1 MCAKSGPELIDE
13 GEVLL
18 RQVYPAWLSEDGE
31 PSSQAFHPWR
41 DVDEGC
47 LSVDRGSMVSAAA
60 AFARF
65 TAQPPL
71 GFGQPAV
78 EVWGLSVGELRA
90 KALSAWAD
98 PVRAHPPHP
107 ENPTHALVEFG
118 DHPRARW
125 SKLGKQL
132 KVLAIA
138 RGRLHP

>member
-1 MCAKSGPELIDE
+1 MCAKSGPELTDE

-18 RQVYPAWLSEDGE
+18 RQVFPDWLSEDGE
-31 PSSQAFHPWR
+31 PSSQAFYPWR
-41 DVDEGC
+41 DVDDGC
-47 LSVDRGSMVSAAA
+47 LSVDRASMVTAAA

-90 KALSAWAD
+90 RALSAWAD
-98 PVRAHPPHP
+98 AVAARPPYP
-107 ENPTHALVEFG
+107 ANSSHAVIEFG
-118 DHPRARW
+118 EHARNRW

-138 RGRLHP
+138 RARLHP

>member
-1 MCAKSGPELIDE
+1 MCTKSGPELTDG

-31 PSSQAFHPWR
+31 PSSQAFYPWR

-47 LSVDRGSMVSAAA
+47 LSVDRGSLVTAAA

-78 EVWGLSVGELRA
+78 EVWGVRVEEAHAVGLT
-90 KALSAWAD
+90 AWRD
-98 PVRAHPPHP
+98 PVPPKEGYP
-107 ENPTHALVEFG
+107 ENPSHALIEFG
-118 DHPRARW
+118 DHARNRW

-132 KVLAIA
+132 KVCAIA